1 MTLRFTHTHKSIV
14 SASLLAVVINFAT
27 SANAEEVRLFP
38 AHNNNISVTPPE
50 LPAISDVEPLP
61 APAIAET
68 APAAGQ
74 PLRVIIPNIHAEKK
88 DAAQKKE
95 AQPVAANTG
104 VNIIQAGTAPAIAP
118 SAPAPQ
124 VTAASAPKP
133 TASEA
138 SSLKQFSRAIYEKAQ
153 EVWSNGV
160 VIADWSNTPIV
171 RTIFRPN
178 VAFAEIPQPWQLAS
192 IDQPDNS
199 VSAAQDTR
207 AIAELTPAAGTADPI
222 NIQPPAPIVPSA
234 PVTAVEQNV
243 SEIAALTPAA
253 GAAESINTQP
263 AAPIV
268 PVASI
273 VPTAPT
279 TPVTA
284 AEQPTA
290 PAEPSEPAPSLSS
303 QSKAI
308 ANKVPVVSDTKPEK
322 PLAKKVD
329 LDHAKETN
337 VLANAA
343 PKANDTLGI
352 KVGATRTKLDVNYEL
367 ERAYNA
373 LIAGK
378 SEIAIQIYEDILTGQ
393 PKNKEALFGLA
404 STYHRLGQIDIA
416 RSLYGK
422 LLEIDP
428 KHRDGLNNFLV
439 LLADEAPQEAL
450 TQMER
455 LEAQNP
461 SFSPIPAQMA
471 IIYQKLGDR
480 DKAVD
485 KMYRALSIAPE
496 NITYRYNLAIMLDKN
511 GKYEDAGKLYTQL
524 LDSHAK
530 GAVIPG
536 DATKIQQRLT
546 FIRSNTSR

>member
-1 MTLRFTHTHKSIV
+1 
-14 SASLLAVVINFAT
+14 
-27 SANAEEVRLFP
+27 
-38 AHNNNISVTPPE
+38 
-50 LPAISDVEPLP
+50 
-61 APAIAET
+61 
-68 APAAGQ
+68 
-74 PLRVIIPNIHAEKK
+74 
-88 DAAQKKE
+88 
-95 AQPVAANTG
+95 
-104 VNIIQAGTAPAIAP
+104 
-118 SAPAPQ
+118 
-124 VTAASAPKP
+124 
-133 TASEA
+133 
-138 SSLKQFSRAIYEKAQ
+138 
-153 EVWSNGV
+153 
-160 VIADWSNTPIV
+160 
-171 RTIFRPN
+171 
-178 VAFAEIPQPWQLAS
+178 
-192 IDQPDNS
+192 
-199 VSAAQDTR
+199 
-207 AIAELTPAAGTADPI
+207 
-222 NIQPPAPIVPSA
+222 
-234 PVTAVEQNV
+234 
-243 SEIAALTPAA
+243 
-253 GAAESINTQP
+253 
-263 AAPIV
+263 
-268 PVASI
+268 
-273 VPTAPT
+273 
-279 TPVTA
+279 
-284 AEQPTA
+284 
-290 PAEPSEPAPSLSS
+290 
-303 QSKAI
+303 
-308 ANKVPVVSDTKPEK
+308 VPVVADTKPEK
-322 PLAKKVD
+322 PLAQKVD
-329 LDHAKETN
+329 IAHAKETN

-343 PKANDTLGI
+343 PKVNDALGI

-378 SEIAIQIYEDILTGQ
+378 SEVAIQIYEDILTGQ

-461 SFSPIPAQMA
+461 AFSPIPAQMA

-480 DKAVD
+480 DKAID